1 MWNNENAFSNVF
13 MSLHADFYQSEED
26 SLVITTKKQ
35 LVAITVVRGVESSGV
50 FVVFPYATIGF

>member
-1 MWNNENAFSNVF
+1 MN
-13 MSLHADFYQSEED
+13 LHADFHQSEQD

-35 LVAITVVRGVESSGV
+35 LVAITVVRGVASSGV